1 MNIYKLHNMSG
12 LGHATAV
19 TIGMF
24 DGVHI
29 GHQHILE
36 QLKREAESQNLTPVV
51 VTFDLHPRQVLGTT
65 VGGTLDSHFRVS
77 TNEER
82 YQLLQRYGIN
92 DVVEVH
98 FTPEMAAL
106 SACEFFEQV
115 LLQQLGVRVLVL
127 GFDNVFGSKQ
137 RNDFDQLPALAE
149 RHGVRVV
156 QDTAVSLGNVRVSS
170 TQIRQAVSR
179 GDVLLAG
186 AMLGH
191 DYRLWGIV
199 AEGRKTGRKLGYP
212 TANVSLDDNQ
222 KVIPAEGV
230 YAVNVRM
237 DNVPVSLPAMANLGG
252 QPTFGLD
259 KPVLE
264 VHVFGF
270 EGDLYGRTMHVEF
283 VDRLRD
289 VMCFENLDQL
299 VKQLELDKQHALQL
313 LKKN

>member
-1 MNIYKLHNMSG
+1 MSG
-12 LGHATAV
+12 LGRATAV

-36 QLKREAESQNLTPVV
+36 QLKRESQAHNLTPVV

-82 YQLLQRYGIN
+82 YQLLQLYGIN

-115 LLQQLGVRVLVL
+115 LLRQLGVRVLVL

-156 QDTAVSLGNVRVSS
+156 QDTAVSLGDVRVSS

-191 DYRLWGIV
+191 DYTLWGDV
-199 AEGRKTGRKLGYP
+199 VEGRKTGRKLGYP
-212 TANVSLDDNQ
+212 TANVSLDDDQ

-230 YAVNVRM
+230 YAVNVRL
-237 DNVPVSLPAMANLGG
+237 DNVPVPLPAMANMGG

-270 EGDLYGRTMHVEF
+270 EGNLYGRTMYVEF

-289 VMCFENLDQL
+289 VMRFEGLDQL
-299 VKQLELDKQHALQL
+299 VKQLEADKQHALEI

>member
-1 MNIYKLHNMSG
+1 MSG
-12 LGHATAV
+12 LDRATAV

-36 QLKREAESQNLTPVV
+36 QLKRESEAHNLMPVV

-82 YQLLQRYGIN
+82 YQLLQLYGIN

-115 LLQQLGVRVLVL
+115 LLRQLGVRVLVL

-156 QDTAVSLGNVRVSS
+156 QDTAVSLGDVRVSS

-179 GDVLLAG
+179 GDVRLAG
-186 AMLGH
+186 AMMGH
-191 DYRLWGIV
+191 NYMLWGAV
-199 AEGRKTGRKLGYP
+199 VEGRRTGRELGYP

-230 YAVNVRM
+230 YAVRVRQEGS
-237 DNVPVSLPAMANLGG
+237 DTVWSGMANMGG

-259 KPVLE
+259 TPVLE

-270 EGDLYGRTMHVEF
+270 DGNLYGRTMFVEF
-283 VDRLRD
+283 VDRLRE
-289 VMCFENLDQL
+289 VRKFESLDNL
-299 VKQLELDKQHALQL
+299 VAQLERDKVMAQKVLESR
-313 LKKN
+313 